1 MIWLVLSILFS
12 TGVFISFKAFEHF
25 EVKTFPAIMVNYGT
39 AMAFGLWMLNGN
51 ITFKEAENMDLF
63 WPVLTLGLVF
73 IGIFYLIALTAQKL
87 GVSVASVS
95 AKMSLAIP
103 VIVFP
108 LIDPDEPFGLLH
120 VLGLL
125 MALTGVF
132 LASMKSDINLK
143 DKRLLALP
151 IFVLI
156 GSGLIDFTL
165 GYFSESTSHPSSTYL
180 LTTLPFTSAFVV
192 GLIIIAINAIVK
204 KEWFGLKE
212 IIGGFVLGIIN
223 FGSIFFLVKAVSESP
238 FSRTF
243 IFPINNMGIIL
254 GSSIFSIILFRE
266 TLSMRNKWGIFICML
281 AIGVFYLGELN

>member
-1 MIWLVLSILFS
+1 MIWLFLSILFS
-12 TGVFISFKAFEHF
+12 TGVFLSFKAFEHY

-39 AMAFGLWMLNGN
+39 AMAFGLWMLNGKIN
-51 ITFKEAENMDLF
+51 FEDAEEMPLF

-73 IGIFYLIALTAQKL
+73 IGIFYLIALTAQNL

-143 DKRLLALP
+143 NKKLLALP
-151 IFVLI
+151 LFVLL

-165 GYFSESTSHPSSTYL
+165 GYFSASTSHPSSTYL

-192 GLIIIAINAIVK
+192 GIITIAIKAIVK

-212 IIGGFVLGIIN
+212 VMGGMVLGIIN
-223 FGSIFFLVKAVSESP
+223 FGSIFFLVKAVAESP

-254 GSSIFSIILFRE
+254 GSSILSIILFRE
-266 TLSMRNKWGIFICML
+266 TLSSRNKWGIFICML
-281 AIGVFYLGELN
+281 AIGVFYLGEVN